1 MVNPFAATP
10 ISGLADDIT
19 KMTSPDLVQVSN
31 KQDAGDGGGSD
42 EAPKAERPEITA
54 YKAKIGYED
63 ALKRQSEGK
72 AAAEKARQAAIY
84 EEYKPQLTQR
94 FEQFQPPKDTFQGLA
109 SLGMMMMAVGSM
121 GGKKGLT
128 SATGAM
134 NAIAGMATGY
144 QQGRKEEFDRQKAI
158 FDENY
163 RIMKENQA
171 QIEKEF
177 QYALK
182 YAKTDL
188 TGATN
193 RLIQSRAAAGDSTT
207 VESLRKNGLVPTITQ
222 HQQAAGK
229 YNEVA
234 DKQKALRDAEIAVL
248 EKQLEQKEAEA
259 KAKSEKEAVELR
271 LKDIETRL
279 KTAQAGK
286 AEKEL
291 TEGTAAEKR
300 AKEERKTIAE
310 GLRANNVRP
319 RNEKEILAW
328 TENFPDQPF
337 PKEPSKESE
346 GIKGQTKFVKNYL
359 GDEADDLG
367 IKELPK
373 VASTIESA
381 KLAVELADK
390 VKKNPEAAGI
400 VGSTLSFFDKYI
412 PSRYQGTDVADPD
425 RLAYEAANNADLFK
439 NIPADKIAAARDIQK
454 MVVDVINARALAASG
469 GNRMLIAEFNAQ
481 KNVLGLG
488 DLSPQSAVNLYTNV
502 ARRDLKALQQF
513 GVSDEGLN
521 KIYKKIQPR
530 FASNSDVAETARANN
545 LSINEAIKKLKAAGF
560 TIEGE

>member
-1 MVNPFAATP
+1 MVSPFAATP
-10 ISGLADDIT
+10 VRGLADDIT

-31 KQDAGDGGGSD
+31 KQDEGGGGGGD
-42 EAPKAERPEITA
+42 EASKAERPEITA
-54 YKAKIGYED
+54 VTTKYDLED

-158 FDENY
+158 FDENF

-193 RLIQSRAAAGDSTT
+193 KMIQSRAAAGDNVTK
-207 VESLRKNGLVPTITQ
+207 ESIEKNGLIPTYNE
-222 HQQAAGK
+222 HRQATAK

-234 DKQKALRDAEIAVL
+234 EKQKAYRDAQVAL
-248 EKQLEQKEAEA
+248 LRKQLEQKEAEE
-259 KAKSEKEAVELR
+259 KIKSEKSSL
-271 LKDIETRL
+271 DIE
-279 KTAQAGK
+279 KEK
-286 AEKEL
+286 AEVQLKQQEL
-291 TEGTAAEKR
+291 ARGGVSAADLR
-300 AKEERKTIAE
+300 AKEERKVLAQQ
-310 GLRANNVRP
+310 LKNNNIRP
-319 RNEKEILAW
+319 RNDVEAKAW
-328 TENFPDQPF
+328 GENFPNEPF
-337 PKEPSKESE
+337 PKETSKEAE
-346 GIKGQTKFVKNYL
+346 GIKGQIKYVKNYL

-367 IKELPK
+367 TKELPK
-373 VASTIESA
+373 VASTIEAA
-381 KLAVELADK
+381 KLSVDLADK
-390 VKKNPEAAGI
+390 INKNPEAAGI

-412 PSRYQGTDVADPD
+412 PSRYQGTDIADPD
-425 RLAYEAANNADLFK
+425 RLAYEAANNQDLFK

-545 LSINEAIKKLKAAGF
+545 LSINEAIKKLKAAGYA
-560 TIEGE
+560 IEGE